1 MIISTT
7 SKKQEILPT
16 NLPIHIYVNR
26 IINRLVLKIEGG
38 YKLLQKS
45 KTMKL
50 TSNRKKLIDKTKN
63 GENVQS
69 FKVVEV
75 VFVQYNLVDNQF

>member
-50 TSNRKKLIDKTKN
+50 TSSRKKLIDKTKN

-75 VFVQYNLVDNQF
+75 VFIQYNLVDNQF